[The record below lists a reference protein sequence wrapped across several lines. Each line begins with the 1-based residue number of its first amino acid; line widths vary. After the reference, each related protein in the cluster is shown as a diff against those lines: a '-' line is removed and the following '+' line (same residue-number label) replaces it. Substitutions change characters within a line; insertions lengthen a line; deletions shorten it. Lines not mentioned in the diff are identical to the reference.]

1 MPFDAVIL
9 ARLQFALTISFH
21 ILFPTLTIGLA
32 LFLVILEALWLRTGQ
47 AVYLTLYRFWVK
59 IFALSFGM
67 GVVSGVVLSYE
78 FGTNFARF
86 SEVAG
91 NILGPLLGYEV
102 LTAFF
107 LEASFLGVMLFGMNR
122 VSPRIHFLAT
132 CIVALGTMISAF
144 WILAASSWMHTPAG
158 YRLVDDIFHV
168 ESWPA
173 VIFNPS
179 FFYRFPHM
187 MLASLLTTS
196 LVVAGVS
203 AWHLQRIQSAALARP
218 AFAIA
223 TLALAILAPLQI
235 VMGDLHGLQV
245 QRHQPMKVAA
255 MEGLWETTAGAPL
268 LVFAWPDMAAERN
281 HFEIAIPKLASLI
294 LQHDPEGTVL
304 GLKEVAP
311 ADRPPVPL
319 VFFSF
324 RIMVGLGFWFLFLG
338 GVGLLLRWRGML
350 YSNRPYA
357 LLCMA
362 SAPLGFVAT
371 LAGWIVT
378 ETGRQPWIVQGLM
391 RTSEAVSAVPARAIL
406 TTLSLFVA
414 VYGTLLLA
422 YLYYLSKLVRQGPDT
437 DAMQPSSDEP
447 PRTAWM

>member
-86 SEVAG
+86 SEVTG

-107 LEASFLGVMLFGMNR
+107 LEASFLGVMLFGMQR
-122 VSPRIHFLAT
+122 VPPRLHFAAT
-132 CIVALGTMISAF
+132 CIVSIGTMISAF

-158 YRLVDDIFHV
+158 YRLVDGIFHV
-168 ESWPA
+168 ESWPE

-187 MLASLLTTS
+187 LMASFLTTS

-245 QRHQPMKVAA
+245 QRHQPMKIAA

-311 ADRPPVPL
+311 ADRPLVPL

-338 GVGLLLRWRGML
+338 GLGLLLRWRGTL

-406 TTLSLFVA
+406 TTLSLFFA
-414 VYGTLLLA
+414 VYGTLLVA
-422 YLYYLSKLVRQGPDT
+422 YLYYLSKLIRQGPDAAAT
-437 DAMQPSSDEP
+437 QPAHDEP
-447 PRTAWM
+447 TRTAWM

>member
-1 MPFDAVIL
+1 MSFDPVLL

-21 ILFPTLTIGLA
+21 ILFPTLTIGLG
-32 LFLVILEALWLRTGQ
+32 LFLAIVEGLWLRTGR
-47 AVYLTLYRFWVK
+47 AVYLTLYRFWLR

-67 GVVSGVVLSYE
+67 GVVSGVVLSYQ

-86 SEVAG
+86 SEATG

-122 VSPRIHFLAT
+122 VPPRLHFAAT
-132 CIVALGTMISAF
+132 CIVSVGTMISAF

-158 YRLVDDIFHV
+158 YRVVDGIFYV
-168 ESWPA
+168 ERWVD

-187 MLASLLTTS
+187 LLASFLTTS
-196 LVVAGVS
+196 LVVAAVS
-203 AWHLQRIQSAALARP
+203 AWHLQDIRTAAVARP
-218 AFAIA
+218 AFSLA
-223 TLALAILAPLQI
+223 TLALAVLAPLQI

-245 QRHQPMKVAA
+245 QRDQPMKVAA

-268 LVFAWPDMAAERN
+268 LLFAWPDRAAERN
-281 HFEIAIPKLASLI
+281 HFEIAIPKMASLL
-294 LQHDPEGTVL
+294 LQHDPDGVVR
-304 GLKEVAP
+304 GLKDVAP
-311 ADRPPVPL
+311 ADRPVVPV

-324 RIMVGLGFWFLFLG
+324 RVMVGLGFWFLALG
-338 GVGLLLRWRGML
+338 ALGLLLRWRGTL

-357 LLCMA
+357 LACVM

-391 RTSEAVSAVPARAIL
+391 RTSEAVSDVPARAIV
-406 TTLSLFVA
+406 TTLSLFFA
-414 VYGTLLLA
+414 VYGTLLVA
-422 YLYYLSKLVRQGPDT
+422 YLYYLSKLVRKGPD
-437 DAMQPSSDEP
+437 ALPEP
-447 PRTAWM
+447 PQGEPRRTAWM

>member
-67 GVVSGVVLSYE
+67 GVVSGVVLSYQ

-168 ESWPA
+168 ESWSA

-338 GVGLLLRWRGML
+338 GLGLLLRWRGML

-391 RTSEAVSAVPARAIL
+391 RTSEAISAVPARAIL

-422 YLYYLSKLVRQGPDT
+422 YLYYLSKLVRQGPET

>member
-1 MPFDAVIL
+1 MSFDPVIL
-9 ARLQFALTISFH
+9 ARLQFALTIGFH

-32 LFLVILEALWLRTGQ
+32 LFLAIVEGMWLRTGR
-47 AVYLTLYRFWVK
+47 AAYLALYRFWVK

-67 GVVSGVVLSYE
+67 GVVSGVVLSYQ

-86 SEVAG
+86 SEVTG

-122 VSPRIHFLAT
+122 VPPRLHFLAT
-132 CIVALGTMISAF
+132 CIVAVGTMISAF

-158 YRLVDDIFHV
+158 YRLVDGIFHV

-187 MLASLLTTS
+187 LLASFLTTA

-203 AWHLQRIQSAALARP
+203 ARHLQDIRTATVARP
-218 AFAIA
+218 AFSVA

-245 QRHQPMKVAA
+245 QRDQPMKVAA

-268 LVFAWPDMAAERN
+268 LLFAWPDMAAERN
-281 HFEIAIPKLASLI
+281 HFEIAIPKLASVI
-294 LQHDPEGTVL
+294 LQHDPDGTVL
-304 GLKEVAP
+304 GLKEVEP
-311 ADRPPVPL
+311 TDRPLVPI

-324 RIMVGLGFWFLFLG
+324 RIMVGLGFWFLLLG
-338 GVGLLLRWRGML
+338 ALGLLLRWRGTL
-350 YSNRPYA
+350 YSSRSYA
-357 LLCMA
+357 LLCMV
-362 SAPLGFVAT
+362 SAPLGFIAT

-378 ETGRQPWIVQGLM
+378 ETGRQPWIVEGLM
-391 RTSEAVSAVPARAIL
+391 RTSESISDVPARAIL
-406 TTLSLFVA
+406 TTLSLFFA

-422 YLYYLSKLVRQGPDT
+422 YLYYLSKLIRQGPQAP
-437 DAMQPSSDEP
+437 DAAPVYAEP

>member
-158 YRLVDDIFHV
+158 YRLVDGIFHV

-437 DAMQPSSDEP
+437 DAMQPSPDEP

>member
-1 MPFDAVIL
+1 
-9 ARLQFALTISFH
+9 
-21 ILFPTLTIGLA
+21 
-32 LFLVILEALWLRTGQ
+32 
-47 AVYLTLYRFWVK
+47 
-59 IFALSFGM
+59 
-67 GVVSGVVLSYE
+67 
-78 FGTNFARF
+78 
-86 SEVAG
+86 
-91 NILGPLLGYEV
+91 
-102 LTAFF
+102 
-107 LEASFLGVMLFGMNR
+107 
-122 VSPRIHFLAT
+122 
-132 CIVALGTMISAF
+132 
-144 WILAASSWMHTPAG
+144 
-158 YRLVDDIFHV
+158 
-168 ESWPA
+168 

-187 MLASLLTTS
+187 LMASLLTTS

-245 QRHQPMKVAA
+245 QRHQPMKIAA

-338 GVGLLLRWRGML
+338 GLGLLLRWRGML

-422 YLYYLSKLVRQGPDT
+422 YLYYLSKLIRQGPDAAAT
-437 DAMQPSSDEP
+437 QPGHDEP
-447 PRTAWM
+447 TRTAWM

>member
-47 AVYLTLYRFWVK
+47 AVYITLYRFWVK

-67 GVVSGVVLSYE
+67 GVVSGVVLSYQ

-158 YRLVDDIFHV
+158 YRLVDGIFHV

-187 MLASLLTTS
+187 LMASFLTTS

-245 QRHQPMKVAA
+245 QRHQPMKIAA

-311 ADRPPVPL
+311 ADRPLVPL

-338 GVGLLLRWRGML
+338 GLGLLLRWRGTL
-350 YSNRPYA
+350 FSNRPYA

-422 YLYYLSKLVRQGPDT
+422 YLYYLSKLIRQGPDT
-437 DAMQPSSDEP
+437 DAMQPSPDEP

>member
-47 AVYLTLYRFWVK
+47 AVYITLYRFWVK

-67 GVVSGVVLSYE
+67 GVVSGVVLSYQ

-158 YRLVDDIFHV
+158 YRLVDGIFHV

-187 MLASLLTTS
+187 LMASFLTTS

-245 QRHQPMKVAA
+245 QRHQPMKIAA

-294 LQHDPEGTVL
+294 LQHDSEGTVL

-311 ADRPPVPL
+311 ADRPLVPL

-338 GVGLLLRWRGML
+338 VVGLLLRWRGTL
-350 YSNRPYA
+350 FSNRPYA

-422 YLYYLSKLVRQGPDT
+422 YLYYLSKLIRQGPDVAAT
-437 DAMQPSSDEP
+437 QPDHDEP
-447 PRTAWM
+447 TRTAWM